1 MRLRELIVLVSLTTA
16 CGTSL
21 VAQELKLETETDR
34 ISYSLG
40 YQLGDDFKRQ
50 SVGLDAGAMLRGIG
64 DASAGAAP
72 QLSQEEMAGILSDL
86 KGRISAAQREDARAR
101 FERKKKEAGEKRD
114 KGRAFLAENADKPG
128 VKTLPSG
135 LQYKVI
141 TAGTGKK
148 PGSQDTVT
156 VNYRG
161 TLINRHEFDSSYRR
175 GQPAT
180 FRVDGV
186 IKGWT
191 QALQMMR
198 EGARWQLFVPP
209 DLAYGER
216 GPLANE
222 TLIFEVE
229 LLDIGEDTK
238 SAESK
243 PESKEQQ

>member
-1 MRLRELIVLVSLTTA
+1 MRLHVRTAMVWLTA
-16 CGTSL
+16 LSAAGPAGAEAPL
-21 VAQELKLETETDR
+21 DNETDR

-229 LLDIGEDTK
+229 LLGVGDDTK
-238 SAESK
+238 AQGSM
-243 PESKEQQ
+243 PESKEQP

>member
-128 VKTLPSG
+128 VKTMPSG

-229 LLDIGEDTK
+229 LRGVGDDTK
-238 SAESK
+238 AQGSM
-243 PESKEQQ
+243 PESKEQP